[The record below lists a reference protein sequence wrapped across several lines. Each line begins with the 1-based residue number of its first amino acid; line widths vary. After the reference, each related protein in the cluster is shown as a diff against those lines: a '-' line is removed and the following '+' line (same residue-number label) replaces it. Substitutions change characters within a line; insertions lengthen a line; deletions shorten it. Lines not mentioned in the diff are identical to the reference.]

1 MKKTKR
7 NNIII
12 LFLIG
17 LLIFLYVFLGDFYR
31 EKTINNP
38 VYRVCTLTKIE
49 FIGKNS
55 SDWLYFKYI
64 INESEKQGK
73 VYIKDTEYEY
83 YKKRLGKSYI
93 IAMNKNQIVNKLFL
107 TYYLYIDYPVPNG
120 YKSPPDGWNKIPIN
134 KALR

>member
-17 LLIFLYVFLGDFYR
+17 FLIFLYVFLGDFYR
-31 EKTINNP
+31 EKTISNP

-55 SDWLYFKYI
+55 SDWLYFKYTV
-64 INESEKQGK
+64 NKNKKQGK
-73 VYIKDTEYEY
+73 VYIKDSEYEY

-93 IAMNKNQIVNKLFL
+93 IAMNKSQIVNKLFL
-107 TYYLYIDYPVPNG
+107 TYHLYVDYPVPNS
-120 YKSPPDGWNKIPIN
+120 YESPPNGWNKIPIKN
-134 KALR
+134 KAL